1 MIRRPPRST
10 RTDTLCPYTTLFR
23 SWPVHTWLPDA
34 HVQAPTAGS
43 MILAGVLLKL
53 GAYGF
58 IRFMM
63 PMFPDASGQLMWI
76 VFGLSMVAVVYTS
89 LVALAQ
95 SDMKKLI
102 AYSSVAHM
110 AIVTA
115 GLFAFNQQGIEGDR
129 KSAV

>member
-1 MIRRPPRST
+1 MRIS
-10 RTDTLCPYTTLFR
+10 DWSSDVCSSDL
-23 SWPVHTWLPDA
+23 A

-63 PMFPDASGQLMWI
+63 PMFPDASAQLMWI
-76 VFGLSMVAVVYTS
+76 VFGLSMIAVVYTS

-102 AYSSVAHM
+102 SYSSVA
-110 AIVTA
+110 
-115 GLFAFNQQGIEGDR
+115 QDR
-129 KSAV
+129 KRTRMNSSH